1 MPLENIAIVGAG
13 LAGATLTQRLLAAG
27 RRVTLYEK
35 SRGTGGRLARCGLG
49 EKHTNLGAPWFEAR
63 TSGFRDWLREQP
75 EVAVQ
80 NLTPMTFTG
89 RPLPP
94 VEVFSVMPY
103 LSRLTR
109 RLFAGAT
116 LNTGTRITGL
126 ARNGRQI
133 GVKDAT
139 GQLIAMHDA
148 VIVTAPA
155 PQSVALLQPADTLA
169 SRAASVKTLPAWVT
183 LISLERSSG
192 IANGYFR
199 GDHPV
204 LARAVRA
211 QPGPGAASNALAE
224 IWQLEA
230 DADWSAG
237 HIEMPSHNVT
247 MEMLTSFSD
256 STRGSLNI
264 NGLRTHRWRYAR
276 HRSELT
282 DDYLW
287 CPERRIGA
295 CGDWLRLPGCEGAWH
310 SANALADRLLQHS
323 GER

>member
-1 MPLENIAIVGAG
+1 MSLENIAIVGAG
-13 LAGATLTQRLLAAG
+13 LAGATLTRRLLAAG

-49 EKHTNLGAPWFEAR
+49 ENHTNLGAPWFEAQ
-63 TSGFRDWLREQP
+63 TPAFRNWLREQP

-80 NLTPMTFTG
+80 TLTPVTFDG

-94 VEVFSVMPY
+94 VEAFSVMPY

-109 RLFAGAT
+109 RLLKGAT
-116 LNTGTRITGL
+116 LNTGTRVTGL
-126 ARNGRQI
+126 VRNGRGI
-133 GVKDAT
+133 GITDIS
-139 GQLIAMHDA
+139 GHLIAVHDA

-155 PQSVALLQPADTLA
+155 PQSAALLQPADILA
-169 SRAASVKTLPAWVT
+169 TRAASVRTLPTWVT
-183 LISLERSSG
+183 LVSLERSSG
-192 IANGYFR
+192 IANGYFC
-199 GDHPV
+199 GEHPV
-204 LARAVRA
+204 LARAVRS
-211 QPGPGAASNALAE
+211 QPGPGAVSNALAE

-230 DADWSAG
+230 DPDWSVR
-237 HIEMPSHNVT
+237 HIESPSHNVT
-247 MEMLTSFSD
+247 IEMLRSFSD

-276 HRSELT
+276 HLSELA
-282 DDYLW
+282 DEYLW

-323 GER
+323 GET